1 MFLRSRVAFFLFVFS
16 VFAHASKLPTSF
28 DGYVTSVSGTDAFD
42 VGTRHVKIDR
52 AKTEVTLPD
61 QGVDAEN
68 FVDWVLRVGAIV
80 HVDGTFE
87 KGTNAF
93 VATAVTFKP
102 AVGANRKRASGA

>member
-68 FVDWVLRVGAIV
+68 SVDWVLRVGAIDPESVMTSAIFV
-80 HVDGTFE
+80 HRVVQA
-87 KGTNAF
+87 KGIRYA
-93 VATAVTFKP
+93 
-102 AVGANRKRASGA
+102 G